1 MAQATS
7 VRAVEHDVAA
17 PESDAVAWCRAA
29 TARKYRVEDGQVWLA
44 DGDELAPLP
53 APVGFASLAKGS
65 QVQVFHA
72 LAQFAQYRIGQNVE
86 GRSFASALANYINGT
101 DVPPA
106 KNNDAFEDAYVDRVA
121 RAVEGQLGVLAS
133 NASDADKKARKEIV
147 EHTARAMRDA
157 NFANVVALCKQ
168 NGEKPRDSKEPKR
181 SATPRTAKT
190 DKAVSGLSLFFYDD
204 HEGSK
209 PRRLEGEKASQ

>member
-1 MAQATS
+1 MAQSA
-7 VRAVEHDVAA
+7 VRTHDAA
-17 PESDAVAWCRAA
+17 PELIPESDAVAWCRAA

-53 APVGFASLAKGS
+53 APVGFASLAAGS

-86 GRSFASALANYINGT
+86 GKSFAVALANYINGT

-106 KNNDAFEDAYVDRVA
+106 KNNDAFEDAYFERVA
-121 RAVEGQLGVLAS
+121 RAVEAS
-133 NASDADKKARKEIV
+133 EGTLPADASDVDKKERKEVI

-157 NFANVVALCKQ
+157 NFASVIALCKR
-168 NGEKPRDSKEPKR
+168 NGEQPRDSKERKR

-190 DKAVSGLSLFFYDD
+190 DKAIGGLSLVFHGD

-209 PRRLEGEKASQ
+209 PHRLEGEKASQ